1 MCFSRAT
8 NPAWLAM
15 GNQIIRRSELRP
27 CRFLSTAG
35 LQELTVPFGESGRC
49 CPQLSHEM
57 ASAGFE
63 SDLPSGRA
71 AIQAKSKLS
80 FSRVVPLLPCHT
92 HPGFSHE
99 NVGLLGLS
107 SSGWWHSTQPAWAAK
122 HDQTQFIHFR
132 AESIDQHQTVCQC
145 RLITPSGQ
153 ISLPDSQIRI
163 STS

>member
-1 MCFSRAT
+1 MI
-8 NPAWLAM
+8 
-15 GNQIIRRSELRP
+15 GD
-27 CRFLSTAG
+27 LSPGPVAFFPQ
-35 LQELTVPFGESGRC
+35 LDYQKLTVPFGESGRC
-49 CPQLSHEM
+49 FPQLSHEL
-57 ASAGFE
+57 ASAGLK

-71 AIQAKSKLS
+71 AIQASLKLS
-80 FSRVVPLLPCHT
+80 FSRVVPILPCHT

-107 SSGWWHSTQPAWAAK
+107 SSGWWQSTQPARAAK

-163 STS
+163 PTS